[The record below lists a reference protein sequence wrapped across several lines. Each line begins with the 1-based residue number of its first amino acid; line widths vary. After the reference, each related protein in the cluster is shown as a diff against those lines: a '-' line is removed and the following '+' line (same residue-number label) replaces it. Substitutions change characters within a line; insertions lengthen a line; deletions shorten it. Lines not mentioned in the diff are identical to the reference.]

1 MKDWGLPD
9 CILDNYAML
18 GLNEMFKWQNE
29 CLSLPGVLDGKNLIV
44 SAPTSAG
51 KTLIVEVLIA
61 KRVLGTHRKAILVFP
76 FVSLARE
83 KMFHLR
89 RLFDGTGVTVDGY
102 MGGLS
107 PPGGF
112 SSVDIAICTIEK
124 ANNIINKLIEEKST
138 EQIAMLVVDELHM
151 IGDDGRGYLLELLLT
166 KIRLLCFEASCL
178 CQVIGLSATIT
189 NLDLFSIWLDGVVFQ
204 TNFRPVPLARY
215 IKVGKEIF
223 DENFIK
229 QRDFEPQVTFMVNK
243 EDDDDITA
251 LCYETTRNNHSVLMF
266 CPTKKWCENLAN
278 QISKNFQQLNISTT
292 EKHQGRASV
301 LEQLKRS
308 PAGLDPLLCSS
319 IPYGVAFHHAGLTTE
334 ERDVLESGFRQ
345 GHLLILVAT
354 STLSSGVNLPARRVI
369 IRTPTFHRAVLQQRV
384 YEQMTGR
391 AGRKGES
398 DTGESILICRSNE
411 RNQAKILASSI
422 IPSVESCLVG
432 KLQQKSTVRMERA
445 ILEVCSQIKTY
456 PFIKVY
462 IFIFILIACC
472 LLSSNTPLKLLDDII
487 HTCVDW
493 LVSNEFIYVQQYEQ
507 ESQPESKKVAATQF
521 GRASLFS
528 SLPTDH
534 SLQVLAD
541 LQVASRAFA
550 LDSELHIVY
559 QITPLNVINDW
570 ALDWSRYLSIYENLS
585 SSHQRV
591 AVLIGIDEGVLTRM
605 SLGGGRARVSN
616 KLQQRITIHKR
627 FYAALILHD
636 ILQEVPFNNI
646 CDKYDCNRG
655 MVQALQQSA
664 ASFAGRMVTAFCH
677 ELVWW
682 CMELLFNEF
691 QSRLLFGVQRELLDL
706 TRIPLLN
713 NKRARGLYE
722 AGLTTCKLVA
732 DAKTSYV
739 ESILRNACK
748 FQSKRQ
754 LYGDNAWDVEDR
766 RNLHVIKVV
775 GSSEGL
781 TESEAAV
788 AIIAHA
794 K

>member
-1 MKDWGLPD
+1 
-9 CILDNYAML
+9 
-18 GLNEMFKWQNE
+18 
-29 CLSLPGVLDGKNLIV
+29 
-44 SAPTSAG
+44 
-51 KTLIVEVLIA
+51 
-61 KRVLGTHRKAILVFP
+61 
-76 FVSLARE
+76 
-83 KMFHLR
+83 HLR

-445 ILEVCSQIKTY
+445 ILEVIGNGLVTSINEVVQYIGCSFLHAQLAI
-456 PFIKVY
+456 
-462 IFIFILIACC
+462 
-472 LLSSNTPLKLLDDII
+472 
-487 HTCVDW
+487 
-493 LVSNEFIYVQQYEQ
+493 
-507 ESQPESKKVAATQF
+507 AATQF

-722 AGLTTCKLVA
+722 AGL
-732 DAKTSYV
+732 
-739 ESILRNACK
+739 
-748 FQSKRQ
+748 
-754 LYGDNAWDVEDR
+754 
-766 RNLHVIKVV
+766 
-775 GSSEGL
+775 
-781 TESEAAV
+781 
-788 AIIAHA
+788 
-794 K
+794 